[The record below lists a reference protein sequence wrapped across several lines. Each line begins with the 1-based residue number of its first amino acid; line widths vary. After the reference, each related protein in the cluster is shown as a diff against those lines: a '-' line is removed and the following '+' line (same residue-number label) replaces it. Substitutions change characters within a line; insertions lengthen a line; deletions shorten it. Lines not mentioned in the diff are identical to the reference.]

1 MADRDNRSLR
11 RGQRAYILDA
21 ESLPVYV
28 GEGLGDLDFEDAIDL
43 SIIKRTSLGLPADK
57 DFIMAFVPLPERM
70 SGTSRNSR
78 ASKNNPYVCPHCEY
92 KATRY
97 GNMVQHLTKI
107 HGDYS
112 TDPRHN

>member
-1 MADRDNRSLR
+1 MADRDNRSFR
-11 RGQRAYILDA
+11 RGQRAYILNADY
-21 ESLPVYV
+21 LPVYIR
-28 GEGLGDLDFEDAIDL
+28 EGSGNLDFEDAIDL
-43 SIIKRTSLGLPADK
+43 SIIKRTNLGLPADK
-57 DFIMAFVPLPERM
+57 DFIMACVPLPKRT
-70 SGTSRNSR
+70 SGTSYNSR

-92 KATRY
+92 KTTRY

>member
-11 RGQRAYILDA
+11 KSQRAYNLDA
-21 ESLPVYV
+21 DSLPVYV
-28 GEGLGDLDFEDAIDL
+28 GEGLGALDFEEAIDL

-78 ASKNNPYVCPHCEY
+78 ASKNNPYGCPHCEY

>member
-21 ESLPVYV
+21 DYLPVYIR
-28 GEGLGDLDFEDAIDL
+28 EGSGNLDFEDAIDL

-57 DFIMAFVPLPERM
+57 DFIMAFVPLPKRM

-112 TDPRHN
+112 TDPRHS

>member
-1 MADRDNRSLR
+1 MADRDNKSLR
-11 RGQRAYILDA
+11 RSQRAYILDA
-21 ESLPVYV
+21 EFLPVYV

-43 SIIKRTSLGLPADK
+43 SILKRTSLGLPADK
-57 DFIMAFVPLPERM
+57 DFIMAFVPLPERVRE
-70 SGTSRNSR
+70 TSSKSR

-97 GNMVQHLTKI
+97 GNMVQHLTKV

-112 TDPRHN
+112 TDPRHK

>member
-1 MADRDNRSLR
+1 MADRDNRNLR
-11 RGQRAYILDA
+11 RGQRAYILDIDF
-21 ESLPVYV
+21 LPVYV
-28 GEGLGDLDFEDAIDL
+28 GEGLGDLDFEDAVDL

-57 DFIMAFVPLPERM
+57 DYVMAFVSLPRRM
-70 SGTSRNSR
+70 RATSCRSR
-78 ASKNNPYVCPHCEY
+78 ASKNNPYVCPHCGH